1 MTATNTTTTDG
12 ITVQMIE
19 VESSNI
25 HSIGYDT
32 ATSRLYIR
40 FRDGMRLYRYEK
52 VPPVMWID
60 FRLAKHIN
68 RFFVDQ
74 IKGYFACVEIK

>member
-1 MTATNTTTTDG
+1 MTATSTTTTD
-12 ITVQMIE
+12 VKMIE

-32 ATSRLYIR
+32 ATSRLFIR
-40 FRDGMRLYRYEK
+40 FRDGMRLYRYDR

-74 IKGYFACVEIK
+74 IRGYFQCVEIR

>member
-1 MTATNTTTTDG
+1 MTATNTTTTD
-12 ITVQMIE
+12 VKMIE

-32 ATSRLYIR
+32 ATSRLFIR
-40 FRDGMRLYRYEK
+40 FRDGMRLYRYDR

-74 IKGYFACVEIK
+74 IKGYFQCVEIR

>member
-1 MTATNTTTTDG
+1 MTATNTTTTD
-12 ITVQMIE
+12 VKMIE

-32 ATSRLYIR
+32 ETSRLYIR
-40 FRDGMRLYRYEK
+40 FRDGMRLYRYDR

-74 IKGYFACVEIK
+74 IKGYFQCVEIR